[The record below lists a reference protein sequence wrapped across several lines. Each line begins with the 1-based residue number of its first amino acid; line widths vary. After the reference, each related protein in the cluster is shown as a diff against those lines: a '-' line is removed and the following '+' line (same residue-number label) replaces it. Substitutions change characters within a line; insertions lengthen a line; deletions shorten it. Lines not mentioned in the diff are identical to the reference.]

1 MHFPGKEIPRNVDIS
16 DGEASHVS
24 LGRKSTG
31 CIKKVEER
39 ARPRADSVC
48 PEAVDSFD
56 PRCVVTSLHRPS
68 LNFQMTRPR
77 RKRILSLSLSCL
89 SWYSYFS
96 KASRYRTWIGNGM
109 GIRARL
115 EKPHLQLTVTI
126 RSSWDILKSYYIT
139 RWDCSDNK
147 EFLTSHIVSEGIYQA
162 LDSLAG

>member
-48 PEAVDSFD
+48 PKAVDSFD

-77 RKRILSLSLSCL
+77 RKRILSLSLSLAYIVFLFFESL
-89 SWYSYFS
+89 SVSNVDRKWNGNTSQAGETSSPTYRYNQILLRYLKVLLYYS
-96 KASRYRTWIGNGM
+96 M
-109 GIRARL
+109 G
-115 EKPHLQLTVTI
+115 LQ
-126 RSSWDILKSYYIT
+126 R
-139 RWDCSDNK
+139 
-147 EFLTSHIVSEGIYQA
+147 
-162 LDSLAG
+162 

>member
-1 MHFPGKEIPRNVDIS
+1 MHFPGNVDIS

-77 RKRILSLSLSCL
+77 RKRILSLSLLPLMVFLFFESL
-89 SWYSYFS
+89 SVSNVDRKWNGNTSQAGETSSPTYRYNQILLRYLKVLLYYS
-96 KASRYRTWIGNGM
+96 M
-109 GIRARL
+109 G
-115 EKPHLQLTVTI
+115 LQ
-126 RSSWDILKSYYIT
+126 R
-139 RWDCSDNK
+139 
-147 EFLTSHIVSEGIYQA
+147 
-162 LDSLAG
+162 